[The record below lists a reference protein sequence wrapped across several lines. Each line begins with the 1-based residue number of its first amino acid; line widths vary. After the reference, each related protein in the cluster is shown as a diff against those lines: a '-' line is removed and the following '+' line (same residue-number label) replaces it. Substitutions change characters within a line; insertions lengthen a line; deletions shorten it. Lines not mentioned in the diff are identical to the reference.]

1 MGIFMG
7 IIQRRIYLCSQNP
20 RRRELLKQI
29 GINFEMLLLRCDPR
43 RSPDVNETPLCD
55 ESADRYVRRIC
66 QEKARAGSESLRLR
80 SLPLFPVLAADTAVV
95 LNGKMLRKPV
105 SAIQAADMLRQLSG
119 NEHQVLSAVAV
130 ALGNRTEV
138 ALSVSTVRFARL
150 SEDRIGRYL
159 LSGEYVDKVGAY
171 AMQGQAGAFVEHL
184 AGSYSGV
191 MGLPLSET
199 VDLLQRFDYPTP

>member
-1 MGIFMG
+1 MG

-29 GINFEMLLLRCDPR
+29 GITFEVLLLRCDPR
-43 RSPDVNETPLCD
+43 RSSDVNETPLDD
-55 ESADRYVRRIC
+55 ESAEVYVRRLC

-80 SLPLFPVLAADTAVV
+80 NMPLVLVLAAETV
-95 LNGKMLRKPV
+95 LVFNGNILCKPV
-105 SAIQAADMLRQLSG
+105 NAKEAADMLRQLSG

-150 SEDRIGRYL
+150 SEDRISRYL
-159 LSGEYVDKVGAY
+159 RSGEYAGKAGAY
-171 AMQGQAGAFVEHL
+171 AMQGLAGAFVEHL
-184 AGSYSGV
+184 AGSYSGM

>member
-1 MGIFMG
+1 MG

-29 GINFEMLLLRCDPR
+29 GINFEVLLLRCDPR
-43 RSPDVNETPLCD
+43 RSSDVNETPLDD
-55 ESADRYVRRIC
+55 ESAEIYVRRIC
-66 QEKARAGSESLRLR
+66 QEKVRAGSESLRLR
-80 SLPLFPVLAADTAVV
+80 SLPIFPVLAAETAVV
-95 LNGKMLRKPV
+95 LKGKIMRKP
-105 SAIQAADMLRQLSG
+105 ANANQAADMLRQLSG
-119 NEHQVLSAVAV
+119 DEHQVLSAVAV
-130 ALGNRTEV
+130 ALGNRIEV
-138 ALSVSTVRFARL
+138 ALSVSTLRFARL
-150 SEDRIGRYL
+150 SEDRISRYL
-159 LSGEYVDKVGAY
+159 LSGEYADKAGAY

>member
-1 MGIFMG
+1 MG

-29 GINFEMLLLRCDPR
+29 GINFEVLLLRCDPR
-43 RSPDVNETPLCD
+43 RSLDVNETPLGD
-55 ESADRYVRRIC
+55 ESAEIYVRRIC
-66 QEKARAGSESLRLR
+66 QEKVRAGSESLRLR
-80 SLPLFPVLAADTAVV
+80 SLPIFPVLAAETAVV
-95 LNGKMLRKPV
+95 LKGKIMRKP
-105 SAIQAADMLRQLSG
+105 ANANQAADMLRQLSG
-119 NEHQVLSAVAV
+119 DEHQVLSAVAV
-130 ALGNRTEV
+130 ALGNRIEV
-138 ALSVSTVRFARL
+138 ALSVSTLRFARL
-150 SEDRIGRYL
+150 SEDRISRYL
-159 LSGEYVDKVGAY
+159 LSGEYADKAGAY

>member
-1 MGIFMG
+1 MGS
-7 IIQRRIYLCSQNP
+7 IQRRIYLCSQNP

-29 GINFEMLLLRCDPR
+29 GITFEVLLLRCDPR
-43 RSPDVNETPLCD
+43 RSSDVNETPLDD
-55 ESADRYVRRIC
+55 ESAEVYVRRLC

-80 SLPLFPVLAADTAVV
+80 NMPLVLVLAAETV
-95 LNGKMLRKPV
+95 LVFNGNILCKPV
-105 SAIQAADMLRQLSG
+105 NAKEAADMLRQLSG

-150 SEDRIGRYL
+150 SEDRISRYL
-159 LSGEYVDKVGAY
+159 RSGEYAGKAGAY
-171 AMQGQAGAFVEHL
+171 AMQGLAGAFVEHL
-184 AGSYSGV
+184 AGSYSGM

>member
-1 MGIFMG
+1 MGIYMG

-43 RSPDVNETPLCD
+43 RSSDVNEMPLD
-55 ESADRYVRRIC
+55 GELAEIYVRRIC
-66 QEKARAGSESLRLR
+66 QEKVRAGSASLRMR
-80 SLPLFPVLAADTAVV
+80 NLPLLPVLAAETVV
-95 LNGKMLRKPV
+95 VFKGKILCKPV
-105 SAIQAADMLRQLSG
+105 NANQAADMLRQLSG

-130 ALGNRTEV
+130 ALGNRSEV
-138 ALSVSTVRFARL
+138 ALSVSTVRFAKL
-150 SEDRIGRYL
+150 SEDRISRYL
-159 LSGEYVDKVGAY
+159 ISGEYADKAGAY
-171 AMQGQAGAFVEHL
+171 AMQGLAGAFVEHL

-199 VDLLQRFDYPTP
+199 VDLLQRFDYPIP

>member
-1 MGIFMG
+1 MG

-43 RSPDVNETPLCD
+43 RSPDVNETPLRD
-55 ESADRYVRRIC
+55 EPAEIYVRRIC

-119 NEHQVLSAVAV
+119 NEHQVLSAVSV
-130 ALGNRTEV
+130 VLGNRIEV

-150 SEDRIGRYL
+150 SEDRISRYL
-159 LSGEYVDKVGAY
+159 ISGEYADKVGAY

-199 VDLLQRFDYPTP
+199 VDLLRRFDYPTP

>member
-1 MGIFMG
+1 MGS
-7 IIQRRIYLCSQNP
+7 IQRRIYLCLQNP

-29 GINFEMLLLRCDPR
+29 GITFEVLLLRCDPR
-43 RSPDVNETPLCD
+43 RSSDVNETPLDD
-55 ESADRYVRRIC
+55 ESAEVYVRRLC

-80 SLPLFPVLAADTAVV
+80 NMPLVLVLAAETV
-95 LNGKMLRKPV
+95 LVFNGNILCKPV
-105 SAIQAADMLRQLSG
+105 NAKEAADMLRQLSC

-150 SEDRIGRYL
+150 SEDRISRYL
-159 LSGEYVDKVGAY
+159 RSGEYAGKAGAY
-171 AMQGQAGAFVEHL
+171 AMQGLAGAFVEHL
-184 AGSYSGV
+184 AGSYSGM

>member
-1 MGIFMG
+1 MG

-29 GINFEMLLLRCDPR
+29 GINFEVLLLRCDPR
-43 RSPDVNETPLCD
+43 RSLDVNETPLGD
-55 ESADRYVRRIC
+55 ESAEIYVRRIC
-66 QEKARAGSESLRLR
+66 QEKVRAGSESLRLR
-80 SLPLFPVLAADTAVV
+80 SLPIFPVLAAETAVV
-95 LNGKMLRKPV
+95 LKGKIMRKPANV
-105 SAIQAADMLRQLSG
+105 HQAADMLRQLSG
-119 NEHQVLSAVAV
+119 DEHQVLSAVAV
-130 ALGNRTEV
+130 ALGNRIEV
-138 ALSVSTVRFARL
+138 ALSVSTLRFARL
-150 SEDRIGRYL
+150 SEDRISRYL
-159 LSGEYVDKVGAY
+159 LSGEYADKAGAY

>member
-1 MGIFMG
+1 MGS
-7 IIQRRIYLCSQNP
+7 IQRRIYLCSQNP

-29 GINFEMLLLRCDPR
+29 GITFEVLLLRCDPR
-43 RSPDVNETPLCD
+43 RSSDVNETPLDD
-55 ESADRYVRRIC
+55 ESAEVYVRRLC
-66 QEKARAGSESLRLR
+66 QEKARACSESLRLR
-80 SLPLFPVLAADTAVV
+80 NMPLVLVLAAETV
-95 LNGKMLRKPV
+95 LVFNGNILCKPV
-105 SAIQAADMLRQLSG
+105 NAKEAADMLRQLSG

-150 SEDRIGRYL
+150 SEDRISRYL
-159 LSGEYVDKVGAY
+159 RSGEYAGKAGAY
-171 AMQGQAGAFVEHL
+171 AMQGLAGAFVEHL
-184 AGSYSGV
+184 AGSYSGM

>member
-1 MGIFMG
+1 MG

-29 GINFEMLLLRCDPR
+29 GINFEVLLLRCDPR
-43 RSPDVNETPLCD
+43 RSPDVNDMPLGD
-55 ESADRYVRRIC
+55 EPAEIYVRRIC
-66 QEKARAGSESLRLR
+66 QEKVRAGSESLRMR
-80 SLPLFPVLAADTAVV
+80 SLPIFPVLAADTAVV

-105 SAIQAADMLRQLSG
+105 NANQAADMLRQLSG

-150 SEDRIGRYL
+150 SEDRISRYL
-159 LSGEYVDKVGAY
+159 LSGEYADKAGAY
-171 AMQGQAGAFVEHL
+171 AMQGLAGAFVEHL
-184 AGSYSGV
+184 AGSYSGM

>member
-1 MGIFMG
+1 MG
-7 IIQRRIYLCSQNP
+7 IIQRRIYLCSQNS
-20 RRRELLKQI
+20 RCRELLKQI
-29 GINFEMLLLRCDPR
+29 GINFEILLLRSDPR
-43 RSPDVNETPLCD
+43 RSPDVNDMPLGD
-55 ESADRYVRRIC
+55 EPAEIYVRRIC
-66 QEKARAGSESLRLR
+66 QQKARAGSESLRLR

-95 LNGKMLRKPV
+95 LNGKMLRKPG
-105 SAIQAADMLRQLSG
+105 SANQAADMLRQLSG

-130 ALGNRTEV
+130 ALGNRMEV

-150 SEDRIGRYL
+150 SEDRISRYL
-159 LSGEYVDKVGAY
+159 LSGEYADKAGAY

-199 VDLLQRFDYPTP
+199 VDLLQRFDCPTP

>member
-1 MGIFMG
+1 MG

-43 RSPDVNETPLCD
+43 RSPDVNETPLGD
-55 ESADRYVRRIC
+55 EPAEIYVRRIC

-119 NEHQVLSAVAV
+119 NEHQVLSAVSV
-130 ALGNRTEV
+130 VLGNRIEV

-159 LSGEYVDKVGAY
+159 ISGEYADKVGAY

-199 VDLLQRFDYPTP
+199 VDLLRRFDYPTP

>member
-1 MGIFMG
+1 MG

-29 GINFEMLLLRCDPR
+29 GINFEVLLLRCDPR
-43 RSPDVNETPLCD
+43 RSSDVNETPLDD
-55 ESADRYVRRIC
+55 ESAEIYVRRIC
-66 QEKARAGSESLRLR
+66 QEKVRAGSESLRLR
-80 SLPLFPVLAADTAVV
+80 SLPLFPVLAADTVVV
-95 LNGKMLRKPV
+95 LNGKILRKPV
-105 SAIQAADMLRQLSG
+105 NANQAADMLRQLSG

-150 SEDRIGRYL
+150 SEDRISRYL
-159 LSGEYVDKVGAY
+159 LSGEYADKAGAY
-171 AMQGQAGAFVEHL
+171 AMQGQAGAFVEQL

>member
-1 MGIFMG
+1 MG

-43 RSPDVNETPLCD
+43 RSPDVNETPLGD
-55 ESADRYVRRIC
+55 EPAEIYVRRIC

-119 NEHQVLSAVAV
+119 NEHQVLSAVSV
-130 ALGNRTEV
+130 VLGNRIEV

-150 SEDRIGRYL
+150 SEDRISRYL
-159 LSGEYVDKVGAY
+159 LSGEYADKVGAY

-199 VDLLQRFDYPTP
+199 VDLLRRFDYPTP

>member
-1 MGIFMG
+1 MGFYMG

-20 RRRELLKQI
+20 RPRELLKQV

-43 RSPDVNETPLCD
+43 RSSDVNEMPLD
-55 ESADRYVRRIC
+55 GELAEMYVRRLC
-66 QEKARAGSESLRLR
+66 QEKVRAGSASLRMR
-80 SLPLFPVLAADTAVV
+80 NLPLFPVLAAETV
-95 LNGKMLRKPV
+95 LVFNGKILSKPV
-105 SAIQAADMLRQLSG
+105 NVHQAADMLRQLSG

-138 ALSVSTVRFARL
+138 ALSVTTVRFARL
-150 SEDRIGRYL
+150 SEDRINRYL
-159 LSGEYVDKVGAY
+159 LSGEYADKAGAY

-184 AGSYSGV
+184 TGSYSGM

-199 VDLLQRFDYPTP
+199 IDLLERFDYPTP

>member
-1 MGIFMG
+1 VGIFMG

-43 RSPDVNETPLCD
+43 RSPAVNETPLGD
-55 ESADRYVRRIC
+55 EPAEIYVRRIC

-119 NEHQVLSAVAV
+119 NEHQVLSAVSV
-130 ALGNRTEV
+130 VLGNRIEV
-138 ALSVSTVRFARL
+138 ALSVSTVRFAKL
-150 SEDRIGRYL
+150 SEDRISRYL
-159 LSGEYVDKVGAY
+159 ISGEYADKVGAY

-199 VDLLQRFDYPTP
+199 VDLLRRFDYPTP

>member
-1 MGIFMG
+1 MGS
-7 IIQRRIYLCSQNP
+7 IQRRIYLCSQNP

-29 GINFEMLLLRCDPR
+29 GITFEVLLLRCDPR
-43 RSPDVNETPLCD
+43 RSSDVNETPLDD
-55 ESADRYVRRIC
+55 ESAEVYVRRLC

-80 SLPLFPVLAADTAVV
+80 NMPLVLVLAAETV
-95 LNGKMLRKPV
+95 LVFNGNILCKPV
-105 SAIQAADMLRQLSG
+105 NAKEAADMLRQLSG

-150 SEDRIGRYL
+150 SEDRISRYL
-159 LSGEYVDKVGAY
+159 RSGEYAGKAGAY
-171 AMQGQAGAFVEHL
+171 AMQGLAGAFVEHL
-184 AGSYSGV
+184 AGSYSGM

-199 VDLLQRFDYPTP
+199 VDLLQWFDYPTP

>member
-1 MGIFMG
+1 MG

-20 RRRELLKQI
+20 RRRELFKQI

-43 RSPDVNETPLCD
+43 RSPDVNETPLGD
-55 ESADRYVRRIC
+55 EPAEIYVRRIC

-119 NEHQVLSAVAV
+119 NEHQVLSAVSV
-130 ALGNRTEV
+130 VLGNRIEV
-138 ALSVSTVRFARL
+138 ALSVSTVRFVRL
-150 SEDRIGRYL
+150 SEDRISRYL
-159 LSGEYVDKVGAY
+159 ISGEYADKVGAY

-199 VDLLQRFDYPTP
+199 VDLLRRFDYPTP

>member
-1 MGIFMG
+1 MG

-43 RSPDVNETPLCD
+43 RSPAVNETPLGD
-55 ESADRYVRRIC
+55 EPAEIYVRRIC

-119 NEHQVLSAVAV
+119 NEHQVLSAVSV
-130 ALGNRTEV
+130 VLGNRIEV

-150 SEDRIGRYL
+150 SEDRISRYL
-159 LSGEYVDKVGAY
+159 ISGEYADKVGAY

-199 VDLLQRFDYPTP
+199 VDLLRRFDYPTP

>member
-1 MGIFMG
+1 MGS
-7 IIQRRIYLCSQNP
+7 IQRRIYLCLQNP

-29 GINFEMLLLRCDPR
+29 GITFEVLLLRCDPR
-43 RSPDVNETPLCD
+43 RSSDVNETPLDD
-55 ESADRYVRRIC
+55 ESAEVYVRRLC

-80 SLPLFPVLAADTAVV
+80 NMPLVLVLAAETV
-95 LNGKMLRKPV
+95 LVFNGNILCKPV
-105 SAIQAADMLRQLSG
+105 NAKEAADMLRQLSG

-150 SEDRIGRYL
+150 SEDRISRYL
-159 LSGEYVDKVGAY
+159 RSGEYAGKAGAY
-171 AMQGQAGAFVEHL
+171 AMQGLAGAFVEHL
-184 AGSYSGV
+184 AGSYSGM

>member
-20 RRRELLKQI
+20 RCRELLKQI
-29 GINFEMLLLRCDPR
+29 GINFEALLLRCDPR
-43 RSPDVNETPLCD
+43 RSLDVNDMLLGD
-55 ESADRYVRRIC
+55 ESAEMYVRRIC
-66 QEKARAGSESLRLR
+66 QEKVRAGSESLRLR
-80 SLPLFPVLAADTAVV
+80 GLPIFPVLAAETVVV
-95 LNGKMLRKPV
+95 LKDKIIRKP
-105 SAIQAADMLRQLSG
+105 ANANQAADMLRQLSG

-130 ALGNRTEV
+130 ASGNRIEV
-138 ALSVSTVRFARL
+138 ALSVSTVRFAKL
-150 SEDRIGRYL
+150 SEDRISRYL
-159 LSGEYVDKVGAY
+159 LSGEYVDKAGAY

>member
-1 MGIFMG
+1 MG

-29 GINFEMLLLRCDPR
+29 GINFEVLLLRCDPR
-43 RSPDVNETPLCD
+43 RSSDVNETPLDD
-55 ESADRYVRRIC
+55 ESAEIYVRRIC
-66 QEKARAGSESLRLR
+66 QEKVRAGSESLRLR
-80 SLPLFPVLAADTAVV
+80 SLPIFPVLAAETAVV
-95 LNGKMLRKPV
+95 LKGKIMRKPV
-105 SAIQAADMLRQLSG
+105 NANQAADMLRQLSG
-119 NEHQVLSAVAV
+119 DEHQVLSAVAV
-130 ALGNRTEV
+130 ALGNRIEV
-138 ALSVSTVRFARL
+138 ALSVSTLRFARL
-150 SEDRIGRYL
+150 SEDRISRYL
-159 LSGEYVDKVGAY
+159 LSGEYADKAGAY

>member
-1 MGIFMG
+1 MG
-7 IIQRRIYLCSQNP
+7 IIQRRIYLCSQDP

-43 RSPDVNETPLCD
+43 RSSDVNDTPLD
-55 ESADRYVRRIC
+55 GESAEIYVRRIC
-66 QEKARAGSESLRLR
+66 QEKVRAGSESLRLR
-80 SLPLFPVLAADTAVV
+80 NLPLFPVLAAETV
-95 LNGKMLRKPV
+95 LVFNGNILCKPV
-105 SAIQAADMLRQLSG
+105 NANQAADMLRQLSG
-119 NEHQVLSAVAV
+119 HEHQVLSAVAV

-150 SEDRIGRYL
+150 SEDRISRYL
-159 LSGEYVDKVGAY
+159 LSGEYADKVGAY
-171 AMQGQAGAFVEHL
+171 AMQGLAGAFVEHL

-199 VDLLQRFDYPTP
+199 VELLQRFDCPTP